1 VLAELFLALS
11 RLSFGVHS
19 FLPFLLP
26 QVKRYCTWPGQAVGY
41 KVGELELWRLRRRF
55 EAALGDRADVK
66 GFHDLVCAAL
76 GLRL

>member
-1 VLAELFLALS
+1 
-11 RLSFGVHS
+11 
-19 FLPFLLP
+19 
-26 QVKRYCTWPGQAVGY
+26 VGY